1 MRHPWRPSPE
11 RALLGKVMEELRYV
25 ADLIVA
31 VESGALPE
39 EAMWQDIYERCQE
52 LLGIDTA
59 REALAEW
66 ELMWEVAYHSR
77 EVCDV
82 RHPLWGRRAPEQEQ
96 ANRLGLQQA
105 LDALRTFE

>member
-1 MRHPWRPSPE
+1 
-11 RALLGKVMEELRYV
+11 
-25 ADLIVA
+25 
-31 VESGALPE
+31 ESGALPE
-39 EAMWQDIYERCQE
+39 EDMWQDIYERCQE

-105 LDALRTFE
+105 LDALRAFELERLWVLGDAPHYPPGGSRANSG